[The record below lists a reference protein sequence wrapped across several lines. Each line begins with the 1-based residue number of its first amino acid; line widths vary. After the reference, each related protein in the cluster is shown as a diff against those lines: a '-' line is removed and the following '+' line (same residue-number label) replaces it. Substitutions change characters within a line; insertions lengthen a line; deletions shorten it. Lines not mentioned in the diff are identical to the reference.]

1 MPAVQAKNST
11 TERTSEVYRTAA
23 ELIVDKGFGGTS
35 IGDIATAVGMTKAS
49 LYHHISGKQD
59 MLYQIMQHAMDELE
73 RTVIVPVR
81 LIEDPEQRLREIMR
95 LHIMGAIEHGVAITI
110 VMSEISHLEPDQ
122 RQDIIKRRKAYHAL
136 ARQALRQLAD
146 QGRLRDLDVN
156 IATMHIMNTL
166 VGIARWYPNDI
177 TSNQTRL
184 IRETVEYNVAAIL
197 KTTS

>member
-49 LYHHISGKQD
+49 LYRHISGKQD

-73 RTVIVPVR
+73 RTVIAPVR

-122 RQDIIKRRKAYHAL
+122 RQDISRRDK
-136 ARQALRQLAD
+136 
-146 QGRLRDLDVN
+146 GRSR
-156 IATMHIMNTL
+156 AH
-166 VGIARWYPNDI
+166 GR
-177 TSNQTRL
+177 
-184 IRETVEYNVAAIL
+184 RET
-197 KTTS
+197 